1 MAECAKERWYGLGDS
16 FFQRSEREWTLYL
29 EDGDIHVECLGEVLL
44 SCRSYVKNF
53 ASLQCNGT

>member
-1 MAECAKERWYGLGDS
+1 MDWWIR
-16 FFQRSEREWTLYL
+16 FFKDLRESELYISKM
-29 EDGDIHVECLGEVLL
+29 ETHVECLGEVLL